1 MHVGIRYVYGK
12 LPGGCKE
19 TSAFLQDSE
28 KDQEGARAPEA
39 GRVSAGGKE
48 EETLPESQDLSIG
61 EAQLRQATRGV
72 GPGVGSC
79 TRTLEGLTWCWHLRF

>member
-1 MHVGIRYVYGK
+1 M
-12 LPGGCKE
+12 
-19 TSAFLQDSE
+19 
-28 KDQEGARAPEA
+28 
-39 GRVSAGGKE
+39 SAGGKE